1 MHALFV
7 TFHST
12 AQLEALRD
20 PFLEAAGA
28 IRDIPGLL
36 SKTWLQEGERLG
48 GFYLFRDATAAQGY
62 LDGPIVANL
71 MTEPAF
77 SDFEVRHL
85 TALEDL
91 SAITRGVPA
100 LAATTSRNRLTP

>member
-12 AQLEALRD
+12 ARLEDLRD
-20 PFLEAAGA
+20 PFLEAASA
-28 IRDIPGLL
+28 ICDTPGLL

-48 GFYLFRDATAAQGY
+48 GFYLFRDASAAQSY

-71 MTEPAF
+71 MTQPAF

-91 SAITRGVPA
+91 SAITRGIPA
-100 LAATTSRNRLTP
+100 TASTTSGNRLVS

>member
-12 AQLEALRD
+12 AQLEDLRD
-20 PFLEAAGA
+20 PFLDAAGP
-28 IRDIPGLL
+28 IRDTPGLL

-48 GFYLFRDATAAQGY
+48 GFYLFRDASAAQSY

-71 MTEPAF
+71 MSQSAF

-91 SAITRGVPA
+91 SAITRGVS
-100 LAATTSRNRLTP
+100 AAASTTSGNLLVS